1 MPLEDDGPD
10 RQLPVGGGDLTP
22 APRASDADRD
32 TALERLKAA
41 FVDGQLSD
49 KEFDQHAHAAL
60 TARSTSQLERLLMDL
75 PPSPV
80 DSTTPGTAND
90 RPVRFT
96 VAILGET
103 ERRWR
108 WRVAPRLTAV
118 SVLGRCVLDLRAA
131 TFTAP
136 VTTITAV
143 TVLSGVDV
151 LIPPGVR
158 VELSV
163 YGLFGGANSL
173 VPQQELPAD
182 APLVR
187 VRCFA
192 LAGGVQAKPKLRRD
206 MRAVDPRP

>member
-41 FVDGQLSD
+41 FVDGKLSD
-49 KEFDQHAHAAL
+49 KEFDQRAHAAL

-108 WRVAPRLTAV
+108 WRVAPRLTA
-118 SVLGRCVLDLRAA
+118 GFGAGPLRAGFA
-131 TFTAP
+131 
-136 VTTITAV
+136 
-143 TVLSGVDV
+143 SGHLHRTGDHDH
-151 LIPPGVR
+151 
-158 VELSV
+158 
-163 YGLFGGANSL
+163 GGDR
-173 VPQQELPAD
+173 PK
-182 APLVR
+182 R
-187 VRCFA
+187 RRCPDPSGSSSRA
-192 LAGGVQAKPKLRRD
+192 ECV
-206 MRAVDPRP
+206 RAVRRRQQPGPSAGASR